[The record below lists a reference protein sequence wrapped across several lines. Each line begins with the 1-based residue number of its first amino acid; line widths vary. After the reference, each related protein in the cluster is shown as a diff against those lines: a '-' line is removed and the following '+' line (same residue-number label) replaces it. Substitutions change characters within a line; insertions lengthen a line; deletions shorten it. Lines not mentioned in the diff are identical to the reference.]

1 MILLFIKRE
10 KNHFTSSSE
19 VETIQSFSMKK
30 IIFTLLIG
38 FSAVLNAQNTVS
50 GTVLN
55 LANQPI
61 KGVSVYAPEL
71 HKGTTTDAEGKY
83 SLTNLPN
90 GTLKL
95 DFTFV
100 GFSNQNKTIQKLQ
113 KENTLDIIL
122 DESIFQMDE
131 VIVSTAFNKIQS
143 QNVMKVEHE
152 TIKSLQQKGTAT
164 LIEGL
169 ATIPGVSQ
177 VSTGTSI
184 GKPVIRGLSGN
195 RVLVYSQ
202 GVRMENQQFGDEHGL
217 GLNDAGVESVEVI
230 KGPASLLYGSDALG
244 GVLYF
249 NPEKFAD
256 ANTFK
261 ANFSQKLFSNT
272 LGSNSS
278 LGVKTSNENWK
289 FLARGS
295 YNTHSDY
302 RISGGDRVTNTR
314 YNETDFKTGIGYS
327 NSSFSTV
334 FRYNYNKLDLGIPE
348 EGIAEQSSSKNTVF
362 PRQGVFNH
370 LLSLNS
376 IIYFKDSKL
385 DVDLGYIA
393 NDRSEFE
400 DSDIAGLQMKL
411 KTFNYDAKY
420 HLPKIGRLES
430 IVGIQGMH
438 QTNTNL
444 GDEYLI
450 PDAITNDFG
459 VFGTVNYEWKTNVL
473 QAGLRFDNRQ
483 VTTDEHGNQGEEGY
497 FKPIDRSFDSFN
509 ASVGYK
515 TNLANDL
522 TFRLN
527 LASGF
532 RAPNLAELT
541 SNGVHEGTNR
551 YEIGNG
557 DLKTEQNI
565 QTDLNLE
572 YKTDHFEFF
581 VNGFYN
587 HINNYIYTSPAGT
600 VLDNN
605 DVFNYIQNN
614 AKLYGGEIGMH
625 FHPHPL
631 DWLHY
636 ETSFET
642 VTGKKQNGDY
652 LPLIPA
658 NNWNNTFK
666 GEFKI
671 KDWLEDGFATFNV
684 STTLNQNN
692 VSGFET
698 ESNGY
703 TLINLGLG
711 GTVKLG
717 KTVFDVNLNG
727 NNLFDKRYIAHLS
740 RLKNDG
746 IPNIGRN
753 IVLGV
758 NFNI

>member
-1 MILLFIKRE
+1 MR
-10 KNHFTSSSE
+10 SGR
-19 VETIQSFSMKK
+19 IQSFSMKYF
-30 IIFTLLIG
+30 IIALFLG
-38 FSAVLNAQNTVS
+38 FSVMLTAQNTVS
-50 GTVLN
+50 GTLTD
-55 LANQPI
+55 LKNQPI
-61 KGVSVYAPEL
+61 KGVSIYASEL
-71 HKGTTTDAEGKY
+71 HKGTATDESGKY
-83 SLTNLPN
+83 IFTNLPN
-90 GTLKL
+90 GNLKL
-95 DFTFV
+95 TFTFI
-100 GFSNQNKTIQKLQ
+100 GFGIQNKTINSLQ
-113 KENTLDIIL
+113 KENTLDVIL
-122 DESIFQMDE
+122 EETIFQMDE

-152 TIKSLQQKGTAT
+152 SIKELQRKGTAT

-217 GLNDAGVESVEVI
+217 GLNDSGIESVEVI

-278 LGVKTSNENWK
+278 LGLKTSTENWK

-295 YNTHSDY
+295 YNTHSEY
-302 RISGGDRVTNTR
+302 TIPNGDRVTNTR

-327 NSSFSTV
+327 DSKFSTV

-348 EGIAEQSSSKNTVF
+348 NGITEQSVSKKTGF
-362 PRQGVFNH
+362 PKQGVFNH

-376 IIYFKDSKL
+376 IVYLKNSKF
-385 DVDLGYIA
+385 DVDLGYVA
-393 NDRSEFE
+393 NDRSEFT
-400 DSDIAGLQMKL
+400 DSDVASLHMKL

-420 HLPKIGRLES
+420 HLPKIGKVES
-430 IVGIQGMH
+430 IFGIQGMH
-438 QTNTNL
+438 QSNTNS
-444 GDEYLI
+444 GEEFLI
-450 PDAITNDFG
+450 PDAAITDFG
-459 VFGTVNYEWKTNVL
+459 VFGTANYEWGSNVL
-473 QAGLRFDNRQ
+473 QGGLRFDNRQ
-483 VTTDEHGNQGEEGY
+483 ITTQEHGTQGQEGY
-497 FKPIDRSFDSFN
+497 FKAIDKSYDSFN
-509 ASVGYK
+509 ASLGYK
-515 TNLANDL
+515 TNLAEDL
-522 TFRLN
+522 TLRLN
-527 LASGF
+527 VASGF

-551 YEIGNG
+551 YERGNS
-557 DLKTEQNI
+557 DLKTEQNV
-565 QTDLNLE
+565 QTDVNLE
-572 YKTDHFEFF
+572 YKNSHFEFF
-581 VNGFYN
+581 ANAFYN
-587 HINNYIYTSPAGT
+587 HINNYIYTAPTGA
-600 VLDNN
+600 VIDKN
-605 DVFNYIQNN
+605 DVFDYIQNN
-614 AKLYGGEIGMH
+614 AKLYGGEIGLH

-631 DWLHY
+631 DWLHF

-642 VTGKKQNGDY
+642 VTGKKQSRSVGSDF

-658 NNWNNTFK
+658 NNWNNTIRT
-666 GEFKI
+666 EFKI
-671 KDWLEDGFATFNV
+671 KNWLEDGFATLNFS
-684 STTLNQNN
+684 STFNQNN

-698 ESNGY
+698 KSNGY
-703 TLINLGLG
+703 TLVNLGFG
-711 GTVKLG
+711 GKVKLG
-717 KTVFDVNLNG
+717 KTAFEINLNG
-727 NNLFDKRYIAHLS
+727 NNLLDKSYIAHLS

-753 IVLGV
+753 IVFGV
-758 NFNI
+758 NFNL

>member
-1 MILLFIKRE
+1 MRKFIISLF
-10 KNHFTSSSE
+10 
-19 VETIQSFSMKK
+19 
-30 IIFTLLIG
+30 LG
-38 FSAVLNAQNTVS
+38 FSAMLQAQNTLS
-50 GTVLN
+50 GIVTDKN
-55 LANQPI
+55 NQPI
-61 KGVSVYAPEL
+61 KGVSVYASEL
-71 HKGTTTDAEGKY
+71 HKGTATDENGKY
-83 SLTNLPN
+83 AFTNLPN
-90 GTLKL
+90 GNLKL
-95 DFTFV
+95 TFTFV
-100 GFSNQNKTIQKLQ
+100 GFGTQNKTINSLQ
-113 KENTLDIIL
+113 KENTLDVIL
-122 DESIFQMDE
+122 EETIFQMDE

-152 TIKSLQQKGTAT
+152 SIKELQRKGTAT

-169 ATIPGVSQ
+169 ATIPG

-217 GLNDAGVESVEVI
+217 GLNDSGIESVEVI

-278 LGVKTSNENWK
+278 LGLKTSTDNWK

-302 RISGGDRVTNTR
+302 KIANGDRVTNTR

-327 NSSFSTV
+327 NAKFSSV
-334 FRYNYNKLDLGIPE
+334 LRYNYNKLDLGIPE
-348 EGIAEQSSSKNTVF
+348 EGIADQTTSKETGF

-370 LLSLNS
+370 LLSLNNV
-376 IIYFKDSKL
+376 FFFQKSKL

-393 NDRSEFE
+393 NDRSEFVE
-400 DSDIAGLQMKL
+400 SNVAGLHMKL

-420 HLPKIGRLES
+420 HLPKIGKVES
-430 IVGIQGMH
+430 IFGIQGIH
-438 QTNTNL
+438 QTNTNS
-444 GDEYLI
+444 GEEYLI
-450 PDAITNDFG
+450 PDATTNDFG
-459 VFGTVNYEWKTNVL
+459 VFGTANYEWGSNVL
-473 QAGLRFDNRQ
+473 QGGLRFDNRQ
-483 VTTDEHGNQGEEGY
+483 ITTQENGTAGEEGY
-497 FKPIDRSFDSFN
+497 FKAIDKSFDSFN
-509 ASVGYK
+509 ASLGYK
-515 TNLANDL
+515 TNLAEDL
-522 TFRLN
+522 TLRLN
-527 LASGF
+527 VASGF

-551 YEIGNG
+551 YERGNS
-557 DLKTEQNI
+557 DLKTEQNV

-581 VNGFYN
+581 ANGFYN
-587 HINNYIYTSPAGT
+587 HINNYIYTSPTGA
-600 VLDNN
+600 VIDNN
-605 DVFNYIQNN
+605 DVFDYIQNN
-614 AKLYGGEIGMH
+614 AKLYGGEIGLH

-631 DWLHY
+631 DWLHF

-642 VTGKKQNGDY
+642 VTGKKQNGDF

-658 NNWNNTFK
+658 NNLNNTIRT
-666 GEFKI
+666 EFVI
-671 KDWLEDGFATFNV
+671 KNWLEDGFATLNFS
-684 STTLNQNN
+684 STFNQNN

-698 ESNGY
+698 KSNGY
-703 TLINLGLG
+703 TLVNLGFG
-711 GTVKLG
+711 GKVKLG
-717 KTVFDVNLNG
+717 KTAFDVNLNG
-727 NNLFDKRYIAHLS
+727 NNLLDKSYIAHLS
-740 RLKNDG
+740 RLKTDG

-753 IVLGV
+753 IVFGV
-758 NFNI
+758 NFNL

>member
-1 MILLFIKRE
+1 MRKFIIALF
-10 KNHFTSSSE
+10 
-19 VETIQSFSMKK
+19 
-30 IIFTLLIG
+30 LG
-38 FSAVLNAQNTVS
+38 FSVMLNAQNTLS
-50 GTVLN
+50 GIVTDKN
-55 LANQPI
+55 NQPI
-61 KGVSVYAPEL
+61 KGVSVYASEL
-71 HKGTTTDAEGKY
+71 HKGTATDENGKY
-83 SLTNLPN
+83 TFTNLPN
-90 GTLKL
+90 GNLKL
-95 DFTFV
+95 TFTFV
-100 GFSNQNKTIQKLQ
+100 GFGTQNKTINSLQ
-113 KENTLDIIL
+113 KENTLDVIL
-122 DESIFQMDE
+122 EETIFQMDE

-152 TIKSLQQKGTAT
+152 SIKEMQRKGTAT

-217 GLNDAGVESVEVI
+217 GLNDSGIESVEVI

-278 LGVKTSNENWK
+278 LGLKTSTDNWK

-302 RISGGDRVTNTR
+302 KIANGDRVTNTR

-327 NSSFSTV
+327 NAKFSSV
-334 FRYNYNKLDLGIPE
+334 LRYNYNKLDLGIPE
-348 EGIAEQSSSKNTVF
+348 EGIAEQTTSKETGF

-370 LLSLNS
+370 LLSLNNV
-376 IIYFKDSKL
+376 FFFEKSKL

-393 NDRSEFE
+393 NDRSEFV
-400 DSDIAGLQMKL
+400 DSNVAGLHMKL

-420 HLPKIGRLES
+420 HLPKIGKVES
-430 IVGIQGMH
+430 IFGIQGMH
-438 QTNTNL
+438 QTNTNS
-444 GDEYLI
+444 GEEYLI
-450 PDAITNDFG
+450 PDATTNDFG
-459 VFGTVNYEWKTNVL
+459 VFGTANYEWGSNVL
-473 QAGLRFDNRQ
+473 QGGLRFDNRQ
-483 VTTDEHGNQGEEGY
+483 ISTQENGTAGEEGY
-497 FKPIDRSFDSFN
+497 FKAIDKSFDSFN
-509 ASVGYK
+509 ASLGYK
-515 TNLANDL
+515 TNLAEDL
-522 TFRLN
+522 TLRLN
-527 LASGF
+527 VASGF

-551 YEIGNG
+551 YERGNS
-557 DLKTEQNI
+557 DLKTEQNV
-565 QTDLNLE
+565 QSDLNLE

-581 VNGFYN
+581 ANGFYN
-587 HINNYIYTSPAGT
+587 HINNYIYTSPTGV

-605 DVFNYIQNN
+605 DVFEYIQNN
-614 AKLYGGEIGMH
+614 AKLYGGEIGLH

-631 DWLHY
+631 DWLHF

-642 VTGKKQNGDY
+642 VTGKKQNGDF

-658 NNWNNTFK
+658 NNWNNTIRT
-666 GEFKI
+666 EFKI
-671 KDWLEDGFATFNV
+671 KNWLEDGFATLNFS
-684 STTLNQNN
+684 STFNQNN

-698 ESNGY
+698 KSNGY
-703 TLINLGLG
+703 TLVNLGFG
-711 GTVKLG
+711 GKIKFG
-717 KTVFDVNLNG
+717 KTAFDINLNG
-727 NNLFDKRYIAHLS
+727 NNLLDKSYIAHLS
-740 RLKNDG
+740 RLKTDG

-753 IVLGV
+753 IVFGV
-758 NFNI
+758 NFNL

>member
-1 MILLFIKRE
+1 
-10 KNHFTSSSE
+10 
-19 VETIQSFSMKK
+19 MKK
-30 IIFTLLIG
+30 FIIALFLG
-38 FSAVLNAQNTVS
+38 FSAMLQAQNTLS
-50 GTVLN
+50 GTVTDLK
-55 LANQPI
+55 NQPL
-61 KGVSVYAPEL
+61 KGVSVYASEL
-71 HKGTTTDAEGKY
+71 HKGTTTDENGKY
-83 SLTNLPN
+83 TLSNLPN
-90 GTLKL
+90 RNLKIS
-95 DFTFV
+95 FTFV
-100 GFSNQNKTIQKLQ
+100 GFATQNKTINSLQ

-122 DESIFQMDE
+122 EEAIFEMDE

-152 TIKSLQQKGTAT
+152 SIKNLQRKGTAT

-202 GVRMENQQFGDEHGL
+202 GVRIENQQFGDEHGL
-217 GLNDAGVESVEVI
+217 GLNDSGIESVEVI

-261 ANFSQKLFSNT
+261 ANFSQKYFSNT
-272 LGSNSS
+272 EGSSSS
-278 LGVKTSNENWK
+278 LGLKTSTDNWK
-289 FLARGS
+289 FMARGS

-302 RISGGDRVTNTR
+302 KIAEGDRVTNTR

-327 NSSFSTV
+327 NAKFSSV
-334 FRYNYNKLDLGIPE
+334 LRYNYNELDLGIPE
-348 EGIAEQSSSKNTVF
+348 DGPEASGADQSTSKKTGF
-362 PRQGVFNH
+362 PKQGVFNH
-370 LLSLNS
+370 LLSLNNV
-376 IIYFKDSKL
+376 FFFEKSKL
-385 DVDLGYIA
+385 DLDLGYVA

-400 DSDIAGLQMKL
+400 DSNVAVLHMKL
-411 KTFNYDAKY
+411 KTFNYNAKY
-420 HLPKIGRLES
+420 HLPKMGKIET
-430 IVGIQGMH
+430 IVGVQGMY
-438 QTNTNL
+438 QTNTNS
-444 GDEYLI
+444 GEEYLI
-450 PDAITNDFG
+450 PDAVTNDFG
-459 VFGTVNYEWKTNVL
+459 IFGTANYEWNSNVL
-473 QAGLRFDNRQ
+473 QAGLRFDNRKI
-483 VTTDEHGNQGEEGY
+483 TTDAQGIAGEEGS
-497 FKPIDRSFDSFN
+497 FEAIDKSYDSFN
-509 ASVGYK
+509 ASLGYK
-515 TNLANDL
+515 TNLTDDL
-522 TFRLN
+522 TLRLN
-527 LASGF
+527 VASGF

-551 YEIGNG
+551 YEVGNS
-557 DLKTEQNI
+557 DLETEQNV

-587 HINNYIYTSPAGT
+587 HINNYIYTSPTGA
-600 VLDNN
+600 VIDENA
-605 DVFNYIQNN
+605 VFDYIQNN
-614 AKLYGGEIGMH
+614 AKLYGGEVGLH

-631 DWLHY
+631 DWLHF

-642 VTGKKQNGDY
+642 VTGEKESRSVGRDY

-658 NNWNNTFK
+658 NNWNNTIRT
-666 GEFKI
+666 EFKI
-671 KDWLEDGFATFNV
+671 KKWLEDGFATLNV
-684 STTLNQNN
+684 SSTFNQKN

-698 ESNGY
+698 ASNGY
-703 TLINLGLG
+703 NLVNLGFG

-717 KTVFDVNLNG
+717 KTAFDVNING

-740 RLKNDG
+740 RLKTDG

-758 NFNI
+758 NFNL